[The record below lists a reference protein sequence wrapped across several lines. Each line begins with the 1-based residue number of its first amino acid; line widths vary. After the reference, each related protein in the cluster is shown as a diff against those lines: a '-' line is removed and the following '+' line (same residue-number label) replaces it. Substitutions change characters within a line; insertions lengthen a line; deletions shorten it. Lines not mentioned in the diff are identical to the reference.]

1 MVFSLQ
7 RIWLETEEGR
17 YSLLEKCQYS
27 ESFWS
32 VFFRIRTEYGEILRI
47 SPYSVWMR
55 ENTGQNNSEYGYF
68 LRSDF
73 CLSITNFQA
82 G

>member
-7 RIWLETEEGR
+7 RIWLETQKGR

-47 SPYSVWMR
+47 SPYSVWM
-55 ENTGQNNSEYGYF
+55 ENTVGKI
-68 LRSDF
+68 RAR
-73 CLSITNFQA
+73 ITPNTDTFYA
-82 G
+82 VIFALV